1 MCKQVLLAA
10 KISDL
15 SVPVTVTG
23 MTLMLACKKCSILGV
38 GCFGVV
44 FSARVRR
51 VDIGA
56 VADSENLAL
65 KIILASDPEI
75 DIPSEYFSSNS
86 FSNAGEA
93 QRKPGAVAAK
103 APEPSQR
110 GQAPVLLL
118 QVRSLD
124 VEYSY

>member
-51 VDIGA
+51 VDIGSA
-56 VADSENLAL
+56 ADSENLAL

-86 FSNAGEA
+86 FSSAGEA

-103 APEPSQR
+103 APEPSQC

-118 QVRSLD
+118 
-124 VEYSY
+124 

>member
-15 SVPVTVTG
+15 SVPVTVVTG

-51 VDIGA
+51 VDVGSA
-56 VADSENLAL
+56 AADSENLAL

-75 DIPSEYFSSNS
+75 DDIPSEYFSSNS

-103 APEPSQR
+103 APEPSQC

-118 QVRSLD
+118 
-124 VEYSY
+124 

>member
-1 MCKQVLLAA
+1 M
-10 KISDL
+10 

-51 VDIGA
+51 VDIGSA
-56 VADSENLAL
+56 ADSENLAL

-93 QRKPGAVAAK
+93 QRKPGAVAA
-103 APEPSQR
+103 
-110 GQAPVLLL
+110 
-118 QVRSLD
+118 
-124 VEYSY
+124 

>member
-51 VDIGA
+51 VDIGSA
-56 VADSENLAL
+56 AADSENLAL

-75 DIPSEYFSSNS
+75 DIPS
-86 FSNAGEA
+86 
-93 QRKPGAVAAK
+93 
-103 APEPSQR
+103 
-110 GQAPVLLL
+110 
-118 QVRSLD
+118 
-124 VEYSY
+124 

>member
-15 SVPVTVTG
+15 SVPVTVTD

-51 VDIGA
+51 VDIGSA
-56 VADSENLAL
+56 ADSENLAL

-75 DIPSEYFSSNS
+75 DIPSEYLSSNS

-103 APEPSQR
+103 APEPSQC

-118 QVRSLD
+118 
-124 VEYSY
+124 

>member
-51 VDIGA
+51 VDVGA
-56 VADSENLAL
+56 AADSENLAL
-65 KIILASDPEI
+65 KIILASDPQIEI
-75 DIPSEYFSSNS
+75 TSEYFSSNS
-86 FSNAGEA
+86 FSNAAGEA

-103 APEPSQR
+103 APEPSQC
-110 GQAPVLLL
+110 GQSPVLLL
-118 QVRSLD
+118 
-124 VEYSY
+124 

>member
-51 VDIGA
+51 VDIGSA
-56 VADSENLAL
+56 AADSENLAL
-65 KIILASDPEI
+65 KIILASDPQI

-93 QRKPGAVAAK
+93 EREPGAVTAK
-103 APEPSQR
+103 APEPSQC

-118 QVRSLD
+118 
-124 VEYSY
+124 

>member
-51 VDIGA
+51 VDIGSA
-56 VADSENLAL
+56 ADSENLAL

-86 FSNAGEA
+86 FSYAGEA

-103 APEPSQR
+103 APEPSQC

-118 QVRSLD
+118 
-124 VEYSY
+124 